1 MIPLEEE
8 EPKILEIAF
17 YPFPTIFHP
26 KICYSNEDK
35 KEQGNHT
42 SLTTTLQRV
51 LHL

>member
-8 EPKILEIAF
+8 EKKILEIAF

-26 KICYSNEDK
+26 KICYSEEYK
-35 KEQGNHT
+35 KEHGNYT
-42 SLTTTLQRV
+42 SLTTTDQCV